1 MTPLEITKL
10 SNFDIHLIREGT
22 HYKSYEHLGAHKI
35 VIDGKVGFS
44 FTVWAPNAQ
53 YVSVIGDFNSWD
65 KKSNPMKSKGD
76 CGVWEIFI
84 EGVKENA
91 SYKYYVESGKSFYS
105 QEKADPYAFYAE
117 VPPLSASKTFD
128 VLSTRPNDSDWMAK
142 RDDKNNIKSPI
153 LIYEVHL
160 GSWRKTLENQN
171 LSYLDLAQQLAE
183 YVNYMGFTHI
193 ELLPITEHPYDLSWG
208 YQTTSYYAPTSRFGS
223 PDDFK
228 SFIEIMHSNNIG
240 VILDWVP
247 AHFPEDGHGLAFFD
261 GTSLYEHQ
269 DPREGKHQDWG
280 TLIFNY
286 GRTEVAN
293 FLISNALFWLD
304 TYHLDGLRVD
314 AVASMIYRDYSRK
327 EGEWVPNK
335 YGGREN
341 LEALDFLKKL
351 NEKVYEAF
359 PSSMTIAE
367 ESTSWPRVS
376 RPTYSGGLG
385 FGFKWNM
392 GWMND
397 TLRYF
402 SKDPIHR
409 SYHHSELTFSM
420 LYAFEENFILPLS
433 HDEVVHG
440 KGSIISKM
448 PGDFQQKFANCRL
461 LYSYMYAHP
470 GKKLLFMGAE
480 FCQWGEW
487 DCRKSLDW
495 HLTQYKE
502 HKGVQNLVRDLNFI
516 VRNETSLHQEDFS
529 WRGFEWV
536 DCNDYNSSVLS
547 FLRWSE
553 DYKEVILCVFNF
565 TPIDRYEYS
574 IGVPFAGKWKEIFNS
589 NSEGYGGSN
598 LGNMG
603 EIYTKEENYH
613 NKNQK
618 LTITLPGLSAVYFK
632 PISN

>member
-1 MTPLEITKL
+1 M
-10 SNFDIHLIREGT
+10 
-22 HYKSYEHLGAHKI
+22 
-35 VIDGKVGFS
+35 IDGKVGFS